1 MMIMLLMILSGSNC
15 RASGS
20 KRLVSC
26 FRHLSTVQSRT
37 SAVSIACRFWGT
49 LIGQSTWLEIRTCT
63 WNLEYWYHRLWTQDM
78 LWTVL
83 HDLND
88 LYKYW
93 IIWRTVL
100 CLVSNAF
107 PKVRCRFQQM
117 PSLCSSLLHCLQLL
131 CRIATQQSL
140 LAGGSLHTGLKDVKR
155 ACENSPLLIICM
167 LIWYQYGYES
177 KPWYP

>member
-1 MMIMLLMILSGSNC
+1 MIMLLMILSGRDC

-26 FRHLSTVQSRT
+26 VRHLSTVQSRT

-63 WNLEYWYHRLWTQDM
+63 WNLKYWYHRLWTQDM
-78 LWTVL
+78 LWTVF
-83 HDLND
+83 HDFKWF
-88 LYKYW
+88 KYW
-93 IIWRTVL
+93 IIWRNVL

-107 PKVRCRFQQM
+107 PKVRCRFQQS

-140 LAGGSLHTGLKDVKR
+140 LAAGSLHTGVER

-167 LIWYQYGYES
+167 LIWYQYVCDTIHDEWF
-177 KPWYP
+177 KMIQ